1 MTDSKFFNW
10 SYQHRHPI
18 FFTGLL
24 LFFILPDIAEK
35 VFLIDNLPFPII
47 ISILIFSSILIIH
60 TSKKKQVLT
69 YSMVML
75 FITFIIVWVFFENN
89 SSVKV
94 LPFILLFIY
103 FSLITYFLFQD
114 IINSRKVNPSVIFG
128 AFAGYFLIG
137 VLFFFLFTL
146 LDFYYP
152 DTINVD
158 STGEKWL
165 DHVLYFS
172 FITLTT
178 IGYGDYAPI
187 STLGQKIAILE
198 GLVGQ
203 FYIAAVMATIVGK
216 FLNTDS
222 K

>member
-1 MTDSKFFNW
+1 MAKSKFFNW
-10 SYQHRHPI
+10 SYEHRHPI

-24 LFFILPDIAEK
+24 LFFILPDIIEK
-35 VFLIDNLPFPII
+35 VFFIQIKFPII
-47 ISILIFSSILIIH
+47 ISILLFSSVLIIH
-60 TSKKKQVLT
+60 TTSQRR
-69 YSMVML
+69 
-75 FITFIIVWVFFENN
+75 FITYAIVVVFAAFIIIWILNENN
-89 SSVKV
+89 SSMRGVS
-94 LPFILLFIY
+94 FSLLFIY
-103 FSLITYFLFQD
+103 FSFITYFLFSD
-114 IINSRKVNPSVIFG
+114 IIYSRKVSTSVIFG

-137 VLFFFLFTL
+137 VLFFFIFTL
-146 LDFYYP
+146 LDLYYP

-158 STGEKWL
+158 TAAKEGL
-165 DHVLYFS
+165 DNALYFS

-198 GLVGQ
+198 GLIGQ

-216 FLNTDS
+216 FINTDS

>member
-1 MTDSKFFNW
+1 MTASKFFNW
-10 SYQHRHPI
+10 CYEHRHPI
-18 FFTGLL
+18 FFMGLL
-24 LFFILPDIAEK
+24 LFFILPDIIEK
-35 VFLIDNLPFPII
+35 IFFIQVKFPII

-60 TSKKKQVLT
+60 TSKQKQSIT

-75 FITFIIVWVFFENN
+75 FIGFILISIFFENN
-89 SSVKV
+89 RSMRILS
-94 LPFILLFIY
+94 FILLFIY
-103 FSLITYFLFQD
+103 FSFITYYLFQD
-114 IINSRKVNPSVIFG
+114 LIYSKKVNPSVIFG
-128 AFAGYFLIG
+128 AFAGYFLVG
-137 VLFFFLFTL
+137 VLFFFIFTL

-158 STGEKWL
+158 NASEDGL
-165 DHVLYFS
+165 DNTLYFS

-216 FLNTDS
+216 FINTDS